1 MAKFARS
8 SRCVAR
14 TFSIEEAKQIA
25 DRFEAQGYE
34 TDIVENKRGSTS
46 IYEVW
51 AGNRADGFEV
61 KGNKERIGPKILK
74 TD

>member
-1 MAKFARS
+1 MAFM
-8 SRCVAR
+8 RCVAR

-34 TDIVENKRGSTS
+34 TKIIENKRGSTA

-51 AGNRADGFEV
+51 AGKQAEGFEV
-61 KGNKERIGPKILK
+61 KNKKNKLWPKFLG